1 MKYFFTIIVCSF
13 LFLNP
18 IIAQKNT
25 GQVTQTLRGTVTDA
39 VDDLP
44 LEGATVYLL
53 PNEKKPAITDKYG
66 NFRFDSIPVGRY
78 QLKATYVGYKSVLLS
93 EILVESGKECV
104 KQITLELGTEALQ
117 EVVVVAGRPKLS
129 PLSVQTITAEQT
141 QRYAATF
148 YDPARLVTAFA
159 GVINQN
165 DQANNIV
172 VRGNSPTTTV
182 WWLEGAEIVNP
193 NHTANA
199 GTVSD
204 RVMPNG
210 GGVNILSA
218 QLLGDSYFFN
228 GNYPMQYG
236 NGLGGILDMRLRT
249 GNDEQREYTAQIG
262 LIGVDLAAEGPFH
275 KDYAMSYLVNYRY
288 STLGLLNQM
297 NVQLGDEKVSFQ
309 DLSFNVSL
317 PTENL
322 GTLTIFG
329 MFGASSNVF
338 EAQRDTTVWAIQKDR
353 RDIYFKSKMGAFGLT
368 YNVPFADK
376 ALWKTTF
383 VLSSATANR
392 EDYRLEN
399 DFSRK
404 ILSIDDRQETKLSF
418 TSMLQYRFTDKTTLK
433 AGLNATQYIPI
444 VRTGEFI
451 RPDSVHIYMEGFS
464 QNWLYRPYLNL
475 QYSPITRLQF
485 NVGVGYAYY
494 VANNTSSAEP
504 LFSVKYNFKQDQAI
518 SFAYRLQSQ
527 LQAPTVYF
535 GANITAK
542 YFFPDEGDFGYNQGL
557 EMTKAHHLGLAY
569 QTNVLDKLNIDAE
582 LYYQQLFD
590 VPIIDNGV
598 STFSALNLLDEIIED
613 TLVSAGTGRNYGL
626 EVTVQKFMEDGYYL
640 LLTSTLYESK
650 YTAADGIE
658 RDTRFNGN
666 YAMVL
671 SGGKEFQW
679 QSKKGNTRVLGM
691 NLKMAY
697 LGGFRVTP
705 IDIAQSSKTNETVFM
720 ENLAF
725 SEQLPNYFK
734 TDFRIYFKN
743 SHQKYTTTLAIDL
756 QNMTNQQNVAYYY
769 YDTEQAA
776 VVTKYQLGLIPLLI
790 YRVEF

>member
-1 MKYFFTIIVCSF
+1 MKYYFTIIVLNCL
-13 LFLNP
+13 LFNS
-18 IIAQKNT
+18 IIAQENT
-25 GQVTQTLRGTVTDA
+25 VKVTQTLRGTIADA
-39 VDDLP
+39 VDGLP
-44 LEGATVYLL
+44 LAGGTVYLL
-53 PNEKKPAITDKYG
+53 PNKKKSVVTDKYG

-93 EILVESGKECV
+93 EILVESGKESI
-104 KQITLELGTEALQ
+104 KNILLEIGTEELR

-159 GVINQN
+159 GVINQD

-172 VRGNSPTTTV
+172 VRGNSPTSTV

-228 GNYPMQYG
+228 GNHPMQYG

-249 GNDEQREYTAQIG
+249 GNDEKREYTAQIG
-262 LIGVDLAAEGPFH
+262 LIGVDLSAEGPF
-275 KDYAMSYLVNYRY
+275 KKGDAASYLINYRY
-288 STLGLLNQM
+288 STLGLLNEIG
-297 NVQLGDEKVSFQ
+297 VQLGDEKVSFQ
-309 DLSFNVSL
+309 DLSFNISL
-317 PTENL
+317 PTENR
-322 GTLTIFG
+322 GDLTIFG
-329 MFGASSNVF
+329 MFGTSSNVF
-338 EAQRDTTVWAIQKDR
+338 EAQRDTAAWTIQKDR
-353 RDIYFKSKMGAFGLT
+353 RDIYFKSRMGAFGLT
-368 YNVPFADK
+368 YNASLADK
-376 ALWKTTF
+376 ASWKTTI
-383 VLSSATANR
+383 VVSSTTSIR

-399 DFSRK
+399 DYTRQ
-404 ILSIDDRQETKLSF
+404 ILSIDDRQETKVSLASI
-418 TSMLQYRFTDKTTLK
+418 LQYRFSDKATLK
-433 AGLNATQYIPI
+433 TGLNATQYISN
-444 VRTGEFI
+444 VRTGEFVAS
-451 RPDSVHIYMEGFS
+451 DSVRIYMEGFS
-464 QNWLYRPYLNL
+464 QNWLYRPYANL
-475 QYSPITRLQF
+475 QYNPITQLRF
-485 NVGVGYAYY
+485 NVGLGYAYY
-494 VANNTSSAEP
+494 AANNTSSVEP
-504 LFSVKYNFKQDQAI
+504 LFSVKYNFKQNQAV

-527 LQAPTVYF
+527 LQSPTVYF
-535 GANITAK
+535 GANMISNT
-542 YFFPDEGDFGYNQGL
+542 FFPNGGASGYNQNL
-557 EMTKAHHLGLAY
+557 ELTKAHHFGLAY
-569 QTNVLDKLNIDAE
+569 QTNILGKLNIDAE
-582 LYYQQLFD
+582 LYYQHLFD
-590 VPIIDNGV
+590 VPIIDNGI
-598 STFSALNLLDEIIED
+598 STFSALNLLDEIIAD
-613 TLVSAGTGRNYGL
+613 TLVSGGTGRNYGL

-666 YAMVL
+666 YALVL

-679 QSKKGNTRVLGM
+679 QSKKGNTRILGI
-691 NLKMAY
+691 NLKIAY

-705 IDIAQSSKTNETVFM
+705 INIIQSTKANETVFT
-720 ENLAF
+720 ENQAF
-725 SEQLPNYFK
+725 SEQLPNFFK
-734 TDFRIYFKN
+734 TDLRIYFKK
-743 SHQKYTTTLAIDL
+743 SRPKYTTTLALDI
-756 QNMTNQQNVAYYY
+756 QNMTNQQNIAYYY

-776 VVTKYQLGLIPLLI
+776 IVTKNQLGLIPLLV

>member
-1 MKYFFTIIVCSF
+1 MKYFFTIIVLCC
-13 LFLNP
+13 LFFSP

-25 GQVTQTLRGTVTDA
+25 EKVTQTLRGTITDA

-44 LEGATVYLL
+44 LVGATVYLL
-53 PNEKKPAITDKYG
+53 PNEKKPAVTDKDG

-93 EILVESGKECV
+93 EILVESGKECI
-104 KQITLELGTEALQ
+104 KHILLELGTEELR

-148 YDPARLVTAFA
+148 YDPGRLVTAFA
-159 GVINQN
+159 GVINQD

-172 VRGNSPTTTV
+172 VRGNSPTTTA
-182 WWLEGAEIVNP
+182 WWLEGVEIVNP

-228 GNYPMQYG
+228 GNHPIQYG

-249 GNDEQREYTAQIG
+249 GNDEKREYTAQIG
-262 LIGVDLAAEGPFH
+262 LIGVDLAAEGPFSE
-275 KDYAMSYLVNYRY
+275 DYAASYLVNYRY
-288 STLGLLNQM
+288 STLGLLSQM
-297 NVQLGDEKVSFQ
+297 GVQLGDEKVSFQ
-309 DLSFNVSL
+309 DLSFNISL

-322 GTLTIFG
+322 GHLTIFG

-338 EAQRDTTVWAIQKDR
+338 EAQRDTAVWAIQKDR
-353 RDIYFKSKMGAFGLT
+353 RDIYFKSKMGAFGVT
-368 YNVPFADK
+368 YNVPVADK

-383 VLSSATANR
+383 AISSTTSNR

-399 DFSRK
+399 DYSRR
-404 ILSIDDRQETKLSF
+404 IISIDDRRETKLSF
-418 TSMLQYRFTDKTTLK
+418 ASILQYRFSNKATLK
-433 AGLNATQYIPI
+433 TGLNATQYVPI
-444 VRTGEFI
+444 LRTGEFI
-451 RPDSVHIYMEGFS
+451 TPDSVHIYMEGFS
-464 QNWLYRPYLNL
+464 QNWLYRPYANL
-475 QYSPITRLQF
+475 QYNPITQLQF
-485 NVGVGYAYY
+485 NFGLGYAYY
-494 VANNTSSAEP
+494 VANNTSSVEP
-504 LFSVKYNFKQDQAI
+504 LFSVKYNFKRDQAV

-527 LQAPTVYF
+527 LQSPTVYF
-535 GANITAK
+535 GANITSNI
-542 YFFPDEGDFGYNQGL
+542 FFPDQGNFGYNQQL

-650 YTAADGIE
+650 YTAADDIE

-666 YAMVL
+666 YALVL

-679 QSKKGNTRVLGM
+679 QSKKGNVRVLGV

-705 IDIAQSSKTNETVFM
+705 IDVAQSAKARETIFI
-720 ENLAF
+720 ENQAF

-734 TDFRIYFKN
+734 TDFRIYFKK
-743 SHQKYTTTLAIDL
+743 SHPKYTTTLALDL
-756 QNMTNQQNVAYYY
+756 QNMTNQQNIAYYY
-769 YDTEQAA
+769 YDTEQTAI
-776 VVTKYQLGLIPLLI
+776 VTKNQLGLIPLLI

>member
-1 MKYFFTIIVCSF
+1 MKYYFTIIVFSC
-13 LFLNP
+13 LFSNLLF
-18 IIAQKNT
+18 AQQNT
-25 GQVTQTLRGTVTDA
+25 AKITQILRGTITDA
-39 VDDLP
+39 VDGLP
-44 LEGATVYLL
+44 LVGATVYLL
-53 PNEKKPAITDKYG
+53 LNEEKSVIADRYG

-93 EILVESGKECV
+93 EVLVESGKECI
-104 KQITLELGTEALQ
+104 KHIALELGMEELG
-117 EVVVVAGRPKLS
+117 EILVVAGRPKLS

-148 YDPARLVTAFA
+148 YDPGRLVTAFA
-159 GVINQN
+159 GVINQD

-228 GNYPMQYG
+228 GNHPMQYG
-236 NGLGGILDMRLRT
+236 NSLGGILDMRLRT

-262 LIGVDLAAEGPFH
+262 LIGVDLAAEGPFR
-275 KDYAMSYLVNYRY
+275 KNNAAAYLINYRY

-297 NVQLGDEKVSFQ
+297 GVQLGDEKVSFQ
-309 DLSFNVSL
+309 DLSFNISL
-317 PTENL
+317 PTENI
-322 GTLTIFG
+322 GHLTIFG

-338 EAQRDTTVWAIQKDR
+338 EAQRDTTAWQIQKDR

-368 YNVPFADK
+368 YNVPFTERAF
-376 ALWKTTF
+376 WKTTLI
-383 VLSSATANR
+383 LSSMTSNR

-399 DFSRK
+399 DFSRNM
-404 ILSIDDRQETKLSF
+404 ISRDERQETKLSF
-418 TSMLQYRFTDKTTLK
+418 ASILQYRFSNKTTLK
-433 AGLNATQYIPI
+433 TGLNAMQYTPN

-451 RPDSVHIYMEGFS
+451 TPDSVHIYMEGFS
-464 QNWLYRPYLNL
+464 RNWLYRPYANL
-475 QYSPITRLQF
+475 EYNPITPLQF

-494 VANNTSSAEP
+494 VTNNTSSVEP
-504 LFSVKYNFKQDQAI
+504 LFSVKYNFKQNQAI

-535 GANITAK
+535 GANITAN
-542 YFFPDEGDFGYNQGL
+542 DFSSDKGELGYNRSL

-569 QTNVLDKLNIDAE
+569 QTNIQDKLNINAE

-626 EVTVQKFMEDGYYL
+626 EITVQKFMEDGYYL

-666 YAMVL
+666 YALVL
-671 SGGKEFQW
+671 SGGKEFRW
-679 QSKKGNTRVLGM
+679 QSKKDNTCVLGV

-705 IDIAQSSKTNETVFM
+705 IDITQSQKMNETIFI
-720 ENLAF
+720 ESQAF
-725 SEQLPNYFK
+725 SEELPNYFK
-734 TDFRIYFKN
+734 TDFRIYFKK
-743 SHQKYTTTLAIDL
+743 SHPKYTTTLALDL

-776 VVTKYQLGLIPLLI
+776 VVTKNQLGLIPLLI